1 MGVLEEL
8 EEEEV
13 ENRKMVNVRLFYYF
27 DDEDDD
33 NEEKQFLF
41 QKRFVILVRVQRQ
54 YVRQYSYRKRYFFFN
69 DFLFYNIVMDYFN
82 SDDFDGEGNIYKK
95 LLEFLIE
102 GSQVSIDKKSESFFT
117 YQEMDVRLY
126 RGINQLVFS
135 VARSD
140 GDIENRNSVRY
151 KVFYQIFQL
160 GKLFGSKINSRSLIK
175 RDESIIL
182 QETSR
187 SLIRRDEFSSSFV
200 EYSRGL
206 FRRFEFIILQ
216 DERIKFS
223 FSGVDMYDKKFL
235 VGDNIFG
242 IVQMGIFRGFFVQFF
257 LFFVE
262 LGILKL
268 DGSFMDIFLISF
280 IGILQRQKFGRIRII
295 SQCFCF

>member
-1 MGVLEEL
+1 
-8 EEEEV
+8 
-13 ENRKMVNVRLFYYF
+13 
-27 DDEDDD
+27 
-33 NEEKQFLF
+33 
-41 QKRFVILVRVQRQ
+41 
-54 YVRQYSYRKRYFFFN
+54 
-69 DFLFYNIVMDYFN
+69 MDYFN
-82 SDDFDGEGNIYKK
+82 SDDFDGEGNVYKK

-135 VARSD
+135 VVRSD

-187 SLIRRDEFSSSFV
+187 SFIRRDEFSSLFV

-295 SQCFCF
+295 SQCFYFRYFLIFCFLFS